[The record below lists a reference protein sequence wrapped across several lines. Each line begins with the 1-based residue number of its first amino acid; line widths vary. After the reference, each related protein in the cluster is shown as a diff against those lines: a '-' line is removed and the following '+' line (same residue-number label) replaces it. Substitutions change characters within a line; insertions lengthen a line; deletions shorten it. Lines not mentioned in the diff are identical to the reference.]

1 MNEIQHFVNVALATA
16 AGGEGD
22 LSHDKLSDLRIVGS
36 GFASLIYDFPTNAGF
51 IELMEACR
59 YVWDALKK
67 KPNLPQLL
75 VSPCHSYYNFLF
87 FCVHVHVPYIYIYI
101 ILYTIVE

>member
-22 LSHDKLSDLRIVGS
+22 LSHDKLSDLRIVGN
-36 GFASLIYDFPTNAGF
+36 GFASLIYDFPKNAGF
-51 IELMEACR
+51 IELKEACT

-67 KPNLPQLL
+67 KPSLPQLL
-75 VSPCHSYYNFLF
+75 VSPCCSYCQFIF
-87 FCVHVHVPYIYIYI
+87 FCVHVHV
-101 ILYTIVE
+101 L

>member
-36 GFASLIYDFPTNAGF
+36 GFSSLIYDFPKNAGF
-51 IELMEACR
+51 IELMEACTH
-59 YVWDALKK
+59 VWDALKK

-75 VSPCHSYYNFLF
+75 VSPCYSYYNFLF
-87 FCVHVHVPYIYIYI
+87 FCVHVHVP
-101 ILYTIVE
+101 